1 MITTFKKSTAD
12 HVMGTVLLEES
23 LKKTTQQK
31 KAKNSFQEYVVCA
44 THYLLKGP
52 SVV

>member
-23 LKKTTQQK
+23 LKKTQQK

-44 THYLLKGP
+44 TRYLLKGQ